1 MAVKNYFIGR
11 NSELVRSEMMQE
23 QLVEQI
29 AKLVAKQINENQL
42 QESEEKIPIGV
53 SARHVHLTREHV
65 EVLFGKGYQLN
76 KKKDLMGGQF
86 AAMECVTL
94 VGTKLRAI
102 ENVRILGPERKR
114 SQVEVAKTDAIRL
127 GINPT
132 VRESGD
138 LDGSAPIAIVGPKG
152 VLYLEEGCI
161 VAKRHIHMSPTDAD
175 RFGVKSGQTVKVR
188 FDNGR
193 GGVFDEVLIRVD
205 KSFTLEMHIDTD
217 EANGLGVGKDMG
229 VLLK

>member
-1 MAVKNYFIGR
+1 
-11 NSELVRSEMMQE
+11 MQE

-53 SARHVHLTREHV
+53 SARHVHLSREHV
-65 EVLFGKGYQLN
+65 EVLFGKEYQLT

-132 VRESGD
+132 SQR
-138 LDGSAPIAIVGPKG
+138 I
-152 VLYLEEGCI
+152 
-161 VAKRHIHMSPTDAD
+161 R
-175 RFGVKSGQTVKVR
+175 RFGWLCTYCNSWTKRCSL
-188 FDNGR
+188 FAGR
-193 GGVFDEVLIRVD
+193 LYCC
-205 KSFTLEMHIDTD
+205 
-217 EANGLGVGKDMG
+217 
-229 VLLK
+229 